1 MSEQPVEFVGVTIQF
16 AGSIPMPDGVT
27 LSASM
32 DEGEP
37 QAFFQVTSF
46 AATETEAR
54 DQMNT
59 FIASLI
65 KAITPQ

>member
-1 MSEQPVEFVGVTIQF
+1 MGDVEFIGVTIQF

-27 LSASM
+27 ISANM
-32 DEGEP
+32 DDGEP

-54 DQMNT
+54 DQMND
-59 FIASLI
+59 FLAALI
-65 KAITPQ
+65 KAITPE